1 MKLAVKCKL
10 LPNQQQHQELLNVM
24 KVFNLACDWVSEKA
38 NEHKIYNK
46 VNLHKIVYYEIKQR
60 FNLSS
65 QLAVRVIGKVTD
77 CYKNRKQ
84 KGKILKFNEL
94 GSIDYDSRNLTIKK
108 DNTLSIMILGKRTG
122 LPYRTRKSL
131 EGLDLSCQSELSYD
145 KVKGKF
151 YVTFFSET
159 SEEPTKNTNEFLG
172 VDLGIVNLATCS
184 DGENVSGDKVETY
197 RQKITEHKSKLQ
209 SKGSRSAKRKLKKIS
224 KKESR
229 FKKNTNH
236 CISKRLVQKAKTLG
250 VGIKLE
256 DLNFKKQV
264 PQKGWTKEWKD
275 NNAKRGKWA
284 FGQLRQMIDYK
295 AKLAGVPVLYINP
308 AYTSQMCSKCGHTHE
323 DNRLTQSEFVC
334 FSCGYSVNADYNAAV
349 NISRADVFQTS
360 NPKRAEVNQPIVA
373 TRKS

>member
-10 LPNQQQHQELLNVM
+10 LPNEKQHQELLNVM
-24 KVFNLACDWVSEKA
+24 KVFNSACDWVSQKA
-38 NEHKIYNK
+38 VETKTFNK

-77 CYKNRKQ
+77 CYKNWKQ
-84 KGKILKFNEL
+84 KSKVLSFNEL

-108 DNTLSIMILGKRTG
+108 DNELSIMILGKRTQ
-122 LPYRTRKSL
+122 LPFRTRKSL
-131 EGLDLSCQSELSYD
+131 EELDLSCQSELSYD

-159 SEEPTKNTNEFLG
+159 SEEPTKNCKDFLG

-184 DGENVSGDKVETY
+184 DGEVVSGERVENY
-197 RQKITEHKSKLQ
+197 RKKITSHKSRLQ
-209 SKGSRSAKRKLKKIS
+209 SKGSRSAKRRLKKIS
-224 KKESR
+224 KKEGR

-236 CISKRLVQKAKTLG
+236 VISKRLVQKAKALK
-250 VGIKLE
+250 VGLKLE

-284 FGQLRQMIDYK
+284 FSQLRAMIDYK
-295 AKLAGVPVLYINP
+295 AKLLGVPVLYINP
-308 AYTSQMCSKCGHTHE
+308 AYTSQKCSKCGHTHE
-323 DNRLTQSEFVC
+323 DNRKTQSEFKC
-334 FSCGYSVNADYNAAV
+334 ISCGYSENADLNAAK
-349 NISRADVFQTS
+349 NISRA
-360 NPKRAEVNQPIVA
+360 EINQPIVA